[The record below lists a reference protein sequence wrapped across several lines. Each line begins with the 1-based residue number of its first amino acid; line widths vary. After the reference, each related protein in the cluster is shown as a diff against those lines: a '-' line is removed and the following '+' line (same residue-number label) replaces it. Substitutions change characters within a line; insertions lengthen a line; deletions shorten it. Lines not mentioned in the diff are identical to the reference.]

1 MGSVLEERRIVQK
14 MKVSSRINCK
24 SKCKC
29 KIVTRKLMKQFFV
42 CSLTA
47 VMHTSHDPMHS

>member
-24 SKCKC
+24 SK
-29 KIVTRKLMKQFFV
+29 IVTSKLMKQFFV
-42 CSLTA
+42 
-47 VMHTSHDPMHS
+47 